1 MAIAKGTR
9 LAHYEVISLLG
20 MGGMGEVYLARD
32 TRLDRKVA
40 LKLISEEF
48 LRDTVRLHR
57 FEQEAKVASA
67 LNHPNIITVYEI
79 GHTEEQHFIAIE
91 YVEGETLR
99 KRINAGPIPLRDALD
114 IAKQVAAALTAA
126 HDASIVHRDIKPEN
140 IMVRPDGLV
149 KVLDFGLAKQT
160 ERRVKGADA
169 NAETA
174 AQLRTDPGT
183 VMGTPHYMSPEQA
196 RGVDVDARTDI
207 FSLGAVLYEMVTRRT
222 PFEGETG
229 SDLIAEILKSEPQP
243 ISRFVPGAPAEL
255 QQIISQAMRKRRED
269 RYRNARELQ
278 AALKAIKH
286 ELKYRSSEFE
296 PRTPV
301 PPMDTDE
308 WTGEFATKVF
318 DQPTRSQK
326 TAIETR
332 IMPSAGSALSRPA
345 VRWGLG
351 GALLAMLLAG
361 GAYLFRAKPVL
372 SGRDTVLLADFVN
385 QTGDPVFDGTLK
397 QALSVQLGQS
407 PHLNLLPAER
417 VRETLRLMSRSTEDR
432 ITREVGCEICQRRNL
447 KALLIGTI
455 SKFDGS
461 YTITLEA
468 INCQTGESLTS
479 AYAEAEGRGQVLKA
493 LGKSTREL
501 REKLGESLVTLR
513 KFDVPIEQAT
523 TSSLEALKDYSA
535 GVDLRGK
542 GEALRAIPLLKSAV
556 EKDDRFALACLQLG
570 VSYRDLRQ
578 VALGNKYLEQAYL
591 LRDRVSERERLEITA
606 TYFRH
611 ITGEWDKRLETS
623 MLLTQTYPQDARAF
637 HLHGNTYLISGQ
649 YEKAVA
655 AYRQALRLDADYQLS
670 RSNLALS
677 LIKLGRLAE
686 AAEALAQS
694 PASNS
699 EFSSIHNRLY
709 LIAFL
714 RQDAAAMR
722 EQVAWF
728 AGRRDEYQIGEFQAW
743 TAAFFGQAA
752 KAAEL
757 FQDSAN
763 RAGGAGLVAEKVRIL
778 ANKANT
784 LALFGSLNSAREEAK
799 RALSLLRANN
809 VDARDLLPT
818 AIQPLE
824 AQPLGWTFA
833 LCGDDA
839 IARSLAE
846 DLVAQ
851 IPQDTINRH
860 LWQPSIRA
868 TLELGRDNPSEA
880 IQLLQAASEY
890 ESTGFFGVIWLRGQA
905 LLRMKKGP
913 EAAAEFHKILDHH
926 GWNVFSPIWPMAHLG
941 LARAAVMSGDLATAR
956 KAYTDLFTL
965 WKDAD
970 PNLPILVEAKRE
982 FAKLQ

>member
-1 MAIAKGTR
+1 M
-9 LAHYEVISLLG
+9 AHYEVMALLG

-48 LRDTVRLHR
+48 MRDTSRLHR

-79 GHTEEQHFIAIE
+79 GHTEDQHFIAIE

-99 KRINAGPIPLRDALD
+99 KRINAGQLPLRDALD
-114 IAKQVAAALTAA
+114 IAKQIAAALAAA
-126 HDASIVHRDIKPEN
+126 HDANIVHRDIKPEN

-160 ERRVKGADA
+160 ERRAGADA
-169 NAETA
+169 NAETSSN
-174 AQLRTDPGT
+174 LKTDPGT

-207 FSLGAVLYEMVTRRT
+207 FSLGAVLFEMVTRRT

-229 SDLIAEILKSEPQP
+229 SDLIAEILKTEPPP
-243 ISRFVPGAPAEL
+243 IDRFVSGAPAEL
-255 QQIISQAMRKRRED
+255 QQIITQAMRKRREL
-269 RYRNARELQ
+269 RYQSAREMVI
-278 AALKAIKH
+278 ALKAIKH

-296 PRTPV
+296 PRTPL
-301 PPMDTDE
+301 PRTETDAQ
-308 WTGEFATKVF
+308 TAEFATQVF
-318 DQPTRSQK
+318 DQPTRSQR
-326 TAIETR
+326 TAIETKITPPVAR
-332 IMPSAGSALSRPA
+332 AFSRPA
-345 VRWGLG
+345 IRWGLG
-351 GALLAMLLAG
+351 IVALAAILAVG
-361 GAYLFRAKPVL
+361 GYFFRAKPML
-372 SGRDTVLLADFVN
+372 SGRDTILLADFVN

-417 VRETLRLMSRSTEDR
+417 VRETLKLMSRSPEER
-432 ITREVGCEICQRRNL
+432 ITREIGREICLRRNL

-455 SKFDGS
+455 TKLDGNYS
-461 YTITLEA
+461 VTLEA
-468 INCQTGESLTS
+468 LNSQTGETLTS
-479 AYAEAEGRGQVLKA
+479 AYAEADGRGQVLKA
-493 LGKSTREL
+493 LGKATREL
-501 REKLGESLVTLR
+501 REELGESLVTIR

-523 TSSLEALKDYSA
+523 TSSLEALKDFSA
-535 GVDLRGK
+535 GVELRGK
-542 GEALRAIPLLKSAV
+542 GEVLRAISLFKSAV

-578 VALGNKYLEQAYL
+578 VATGNKYLEQAYL

-611 ITGEWDKRLETS
+611 ITGEWDKRLEAS

-637 HLHGNTYLISGQ
+637 HLHGNTYLIAGQ
-649 YEKAVA
+649 YEKAAA
-655 AYRQALRLDADYQLS
+655 AYREALRLDADYELS
-670 RSNLALS
+670 RSNLALA
-677 LIKLGRLAE
+677 LIKMGDPDK

-694 PASNS
+694 PSRNA

-714 RQDAAAMR
+714 RQDEAGMR
-722 EQVAWF
+722 QQIAWF
-728 AGRRDEYQIGEFQAW
+728 AGKRDEYQIAEFEAW
-743 TAAFFGQAA
+743 THAYSGRLARAV
-752 KAAEL
+752 EY
-757 FQDSAN
+757 FQEAAN
-763 RAGGAGLVAEKVRIL
+763 RADAAGLVAEKVRIL
-778 ANKANT
+778 GNKANT
-784 LALFGSLNSAREEAK
+784 LALFGSLGPARDEAR
-799 RALSLLRANN
+799 RALALLEANHL
-809 VDARDLLPT
+809 DARDLLPT

-833 LCGDDA
+833 LCGDEVA
-839 IARSLAE
+839 ARALAE
-846 DLVAQ
+846 KLVDQ
-851 IPQDTINRH
+851 IPHDTVNRH
-860 LWQPSIRA
+860 LWQPAIRA
-868 TLELGRDNPSEA
+868 TLELWRDNPSDA
-880 IQLLQAASEY
+880 IQLLQPASEY

-905 LLRMKKGP
+905 LLKMKKGP
-913 EAAAEFHKILDHH
+913 EAAAEFHKILDHR

-941 LARAAVMSGDLATAR
+941 LARAAAISGDLASAR
-956 KAYTDLFTL
+956 KAYGDLFVL

-970 PNLPILVEAKRE
+970 PDLPLLLEAKRE
-982 FAKLQ
+982 FAKLR